1 MPQTK
6 QEKKYN
12 NIVLIP
18 TDFSEVC
25 SNAISHGVKLAKF
38 LGYKVFILHIINK
51 ETKAEL
57 KKKNVGVDYI
67 DFRLKEYEK
76 YYTKKYG
83 VEIDTM
89 AVEGSIFATI
99 STVAKEIRA
108 NLMVL
113 GTHGKKGLQHVFGS
127 FAMKVVEESPIPVVV
142 VQKRSFKSGYK
153 NIVFPISNDLE
164 PRQAVHWAKLM
175 AKLFDAKLHIYISPE
190 KEVSRFTSLSIIT
203 KQITTIFDSE
213 NVDYSI
219 TTAPKSTGFAE
230 QIISYSVVQHADL
243 IMIMTRPNIEV
254 PGFSLSSWDEKLMFN
269 EAQIPVMGI
278 NPIEYGYHYY
288 EWAVLA

>member
-1 MPQTK
+1 MAKAK
-6 QEKKYN
+6 QQKTYN

-51 ETKAEL
+51 ETKTEL

-67 DFRLKEYEK
+67 DFRLKEYKK
-76 YYTKKYG
+76 YYAKKYE
-83 VEIDTM
+83 VEIETM
-89 AVEGSIFATI
+89 AVEGSIFSTI
-99 STVAKEIRA
+99 SAVATEIKA

-127 FAMKVVEESPIPVVV
+127 YAMKVVEESPVPVIV

-153 NIVFPISNDLE
+153 NIVFPVSNDLE
-164 PRQAVHWAKLM
+164 PRQAVQWAKLM
-175 AKLFDAKLHIYISPE
+175 AKLFSAKIHIYQCPE
-190 KEVSRFTSLSIIT
+190 KEVARRNSLNIIT
-203 KQITTIFDSE
+203 KQITTVFDSE
-213 NVDYSI
+213 GVSYQI
-219 TTAPKSTGFAE
+219 TAAPKTTAFA
-230 QIISYSVVQHADL
+230 QQVISYSVLNHADL
-243 IMIMTRPNIEV
+243 IMIMTRPNV
-254 PGFSLSSWDEKLMFN
+254 DVVGFSLSAWDEKLMFN

-278 NPIEYGYHYY
+278 NPVEFGYHYY
-288 EWAVLA
+288 EWSVLA

>member
-1 MPQTK
+1 MSKAT

-25 SNAISHGVKLAKF
+25 GNAISHGVKLAKF

-51 ETKAEL
+51 ETKTEL

-67 DFRLKEYEK
+67 DSRLKEYKK
-76 YYTKKYG
+76 YYTKKYE

-89 AVEGSIFATI
+89 AVEGSIFSTI
-99 STVAKEIRA
+99 NTVAREIKA
-108 NLMVL
+108 NLMVM
-113 GTHGKKGLQHVFGS
+113 GTHGKKGLQRVFGS
-127 FAMKVVEESPIPVVV
+127 YAMKIVEESTVPVVV
-142 VQKRSFKSGYK
+142 VQKRSFKSGYR
-153 NIVFPISNDLE
+153 NIVFPVSNDLE

-175 AKLFDAKLHIYISPE
+175 AKLFNAKIHIYLSPE
-190 KEVSRFTSLSIIT
+190 KETARRTSLAIIT
-203 KQITTIFDSE
+203 KQITTVFDTE
-213 NVDYSI
+213 NVAWTI

-230 QIISYSVVQHADL
+230 QIISHSVLHHADL
-243 IMIMTRPNIEV
+243 IMIMTRPNV
-254 PGFSLSSWDEKLMFN
+254 DVVGFSLSAWDEKLMFN

-288 EWAVLA
+288 EWSVLA

>member
-1 MPQTK
+1 MAPTK

-51 ETKAEL
+51 ETKSAL

-67 DFRLKEYEK
+67 EWRLREY
-76 YYTKKYG
+76 KKYFSKKYD

-89 AVEGSIFATI
+89 AVEGSIFSTI
-99 STVAKEIRA
+99 STVAREIKA
-108 NLMVL
+108 NLMVM

-127 FAMKVVEESPIPVVV
+127 YAMKVVEESPIPVVV
-142 VQKRSFKSGYK
+142 VQKRAFKSGYK
-153 NIVFPISNDLE
+153 NIIFPVSNDLE
-164 PRQAVHWAKLM
+164 PRQAVQWAKLM
-175 AKLFDAKLHIYISPE
+175 AKLFSAKIHIFLSPE
-190 KEVSRFTSLSIIT
+190 KETARRTSLNIIT
-203 KQITTIFDSE
+203 KQITSIFDAE
-213 NVDYSI
+213 GVDYCI
-219 TTAPKSTGFAE
+219 TEAPKSAGFAE
-230 QIISYSVVQHADL
+230 QVISYSVIMHADL
-243 IMIMTRPNIEV
+243 IMIMTRPNIDV
-254 PGFSLSSWDEKLMFN
+254 AGFSLSAWDEKLMFN

-278 NPIEYGYHYY
+278 NPIEYGYQYY
-288 EWAVLA
+288 EWSMLA